1 MPGPTTLS
9 NAERDRYSIVHE
21 LQTKL
26 DSYGWEIPVA
36 SARGGFPTNDQVQV
50 PGIYVL
56 YGPNSV
62 SGYDLGSWGKTR
74 QLFVHI
80 YAKNDSQRDRLAEEI
95 TDIIRDGISIYDFIT
110 GNEQNPAVIAVFDT
124 LPNPSWE
131 PIRALPNAP
140 ADERYRAVV
149 NATLLRQ
156 DV

>member
-26 DSYGWEIPVA
+26 DAYGWEIPVA
-36 SARGGFPTNDQVQV
+36 SARGGFPINQEIK
-50 PGIYVL
+50 PPAIFVL

-62 SGYDLGSWGKTR
+62 SGYELGSWGKTR
-74 QLFVHI
+74 QIFVHI
-80 YAKNDSQRDRLAEEI
+80 YARNDSQRDRLAEEI
-95 TDIIRDGISIYDFIT
+95 TDIIRDGLSIYNFVT
-110 GNEQNPAVIAVFDT
+110 GNETSPEVSGRFDT
-124 LPNPSWE
+124 QPFVDWQ
-131 PIRALPNAP
+131 PIRPVPGAP
-140 ADERYRAVV
+140 DVEKYRAVV